1 MGRRHS
7 PARDLQAL
15 ELQVKGLTYQQIA
28 DELHY
33 ATRSAAYKAVQRALA
48 SERAQEQDRT
58 VEDHRRLELAKL
70 GRMEAALRPAAD
82 RGDLGAVDRLI
93 KITDRRA
100 RLLGLNVSV
109 NAPHQPATPVAEGD
123 NVVSLT
129 DRLVAM
135 RQGLPGAGT

>member
-48 SERAQEQDRT
+48 SEQAQEQDRT

-93 KITDRRA
+93 KITDRRS

-109 NAPHQPATPVAEGD
+109 NAPQQPAAPVAEGD

-129 DRLVAM
+129 DRLAAM

>member
-15 ELQVKGLTYQQIA
+15 ELQVQGLTYQQIA

-109 NAPHQPATPVAEGD
+109 NAPQQPATPVAEGD

-129 DRLVAM
+129 DRLAAM